1 MFPGRDGTLSVLRH
15 TVTRFRVGCAQDP
28 GQNSARSQVKTQVK
42 SGLLKTGSRCDQGSG
57 AWAPA
62 ALRHSPAVCPG
73 VTLPLWCF
81 TLSVPGRQVMPET
94 PCVEGHTGSRSFS
107 PPEPC
112 PLPQSLDML
121 SSGAWEVPPWSFDCV
136 GQQNEV
142 KAKWASL
149 EASPLPL
156 QEHLQASHWSQEE
169 RRDRKAWSSCVSHS

>member
-1 MFPGRDGTLSVLRH
+1 MPRIL
-15 TVTRFRVGCAQDP
+15 

-42 SGLLKTGSRCDQGSG
+42 SGLLKTGSRWDQGSG
-57 AWAPA
+57 AWAPP

-73 VTLPLWCF
+73 ETLPLWGF
-81 TLSVPGRQVMPET
+81 TLSAPGRRDAGDT
-94 PCVEGHTGSRSFS
+94 CVEGHTGARSFS

-121 SSGAWEVPPWSFDCV
+121 SPGMWEAPPRHFGCV